1 MPCTPGH
8 QNGDRT
14 QHRLQYLSAFRPV
27 SAIRGRFRLVPGTYG
42 AETLRAAMWK
52 NGPKPGATCLFG

>member
-27 SAIRGRFRLVPGTYG
+27 SAIRDPFRLVPGPCR
-42 AETLRAAMWK
+42 AETPADAMWK
-52 NGPKPGATCLFG
+52 SAQERGPACLFG